1 GRAFAR
7 LRLGVRHSGGTPG
20 RRWARQPIVMLINNL
35 DIRIIHATT
44 GEVLRTLTLNPERR
58 YQPLTPTPK
67 RQTTEP

>member
-1 GRAFAR
+1 
-7 LRLGVRHSGGTPG
+7 
-20 RRWARQPIVMLINNL
+20 MLINNL